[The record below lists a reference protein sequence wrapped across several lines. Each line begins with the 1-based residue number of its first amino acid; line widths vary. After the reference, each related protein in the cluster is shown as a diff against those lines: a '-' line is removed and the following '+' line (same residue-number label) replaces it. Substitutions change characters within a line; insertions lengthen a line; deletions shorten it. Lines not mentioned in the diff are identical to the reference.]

1 MTRMKHRSALRLY
14 AAAFVAILAAA
25 PASAQFVPRPLEEP
39 AVGERYHIEASA
51 GFWSPAAAMAISSE
65 SLGIPGD
72 MIDFKKDLGLQD
84 RRFNELHL
92 VLRPARIHKLRF
104 QYIPIR
110 YEQSATLTRSIVFNG
125 QRYTVGIPV
134 NSSLHWKAYRFSYEA
149 DVVTRDRWFA
159 GFILDAKYTDVS
171 AALATPILSEAA
183 RAQAPIPAVGGI
195 GRVYVAPNISITGE
209 TTIFNLGWLPES
221 LVKDSQGHYVDI
233 DVYGTVNFTNN
244 IGAQIGYR
252 KFDLGYLVEKDTGSF
267 VLKGLYFGVVARY

>member
-1 MTRMKHRSALRLY
+1 MKHRSALRLY

>member
-221 LVKDSQGHYVDI
+221 LVEDSQGHYVDI

>member
-1 MTRMKHRSALRLY
+1 MKNRSALRLY
-14 AAAFVAILAAA
+14 ASVLAALLA
-25 PASAQFVPRPLEEP
+25 ASPASAQFVPRTFEEP

-72 MIDFKKDLGLQD
+72 TIDFKKDLGLQD
-84 RRFNELHL
+84 QRFNELHL
-92 VLRPARIHKLRF
+92 VLRPARKHKLRF

-134 NSSLHWKAYRFSYEA
+134 NSSIEWKAYRFSYEA

-209 TTIFNLGWLPES
+209 TTVFNLGWLPES
-221 LVKDSQGHYVDI
+221 LVKDSRGHYVDV

-252 KFDLGYLVEKDTGSF
+252 RFDLGYLVEKDTGSF

>member
-1 MTRMKHRSALRLY
+1 MKHRSALRLY

-221 LVKDSQGHYVDI
+221 LVEDSQGHYVDI